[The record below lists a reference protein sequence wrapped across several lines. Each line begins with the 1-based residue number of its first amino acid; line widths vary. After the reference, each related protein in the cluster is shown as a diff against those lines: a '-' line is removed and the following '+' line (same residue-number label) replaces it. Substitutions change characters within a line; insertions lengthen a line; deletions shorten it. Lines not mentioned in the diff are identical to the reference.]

1 MKAKLKFLEFVS
13 NKLNKFLRGYETDQP
28 MVLKLMKVDANDV
41 NLHKPYDLIQI
52 SSMLSITRKATDFTE
67 STLLRFYKEVS
78 MYVACFFNKPFH
90 GKILFKASHCLLLVL
105 SCFNPIV
112 LNDTKK
118 HAVSKKQLHA
128 TGGFKSKNAGGT
140 SPKIQR
146 RVC

>member
-13 NKLNKFLRGYETDQP
+13 NKLNKFLKGYETDQP

-78 MYVACFFNKPFH
+78 M
-90 GKILFKASHCLLLVL
+90 
-105 SCFNPIV
+105 
-112 LNDTKK
+112 
-118 HAVSKKQLHA
+118 
-128 TGGFKSKNAGGT
+128 
-140 SPKIQR
+140 
-146 RVC
+146 